1 MRIII
6 FGNGAISKTVQAIND
21 FKQEIIVADIDKK
34 TNPDIV
40 CDINDRDKIKTF
52 VKEDDLLVD
61 LTNDQNTFLIA
72 DWCYKNN
79 VNYINADIGT
89 VGNLTTKEIYNLFL
103 KEKNKRKGKVGKTVL
118 YSMGM
123 NPGMV
128 SAYLKKAIKDFSLEK
143 EMIEE
148 IHVSEIDSQISDKM
162 AEKKTII
169 GTWCI
174 QGIFEDGIT
183 ESALYKTDY
192 WENKLNLNKKAKNNI
207 YWTKNPWYKKFNTIL
222 SGNHE
227 EIYEIG
233 MEYDVPVCFS
243 YKPPVQ
249 FMESTKNLTSIKK
262 YKKHIMSLDD
272 TISGDNVV
280 GIYILT
286 KDKKEIFVGS
296 KLNINQVKKL
306 IKRKIK
312 NLTLNATSVLTAG
325 GVIAGI
331 KYILKHK
338 NKGYIMPLDCEHDFL
353 IKEAMPFLGEFY
365 SDYLNFKPQS
375 YISSSS
381 LSVMSFN
388 LFGRKFPEL
397 FNDSI
402 KYVLEKHNPDILC
415 SQEDFGKNKFKN
427 IWKYK
432 CFNYC
437 GRKNSNETLGC
448 YTHNEKSLI
457 SNPKCI
463 FTTPPKKFEDI
474 AVRRN
479 CIVFRYNNDLIIAN
493 LHLEGGRFV
502 DQYILKD
509 DKTFEQLLKY
519 KLSLLEKLF
528 KRQGENTPDI
538 IMGDFNS
545 VYCTDK
551 KRQSEFLND
560 QYKHYEKIKGSSLST
575 REKRNIKLWNTLP
588 IKYIKSKGYKY
599 AKPENENKAITNGR
613 GESII
618 DFVFYK
624 DDKLKFEKGESKIID
639 VIKKHKLYSEKSV
652 SDHNPV
658 FAKFT
663 IKQ

>member
-6 FGNGAISKTVQAIND
+6 FGNGAISKTVQAINN
-21 FKQEIIVADIDKK
+21 FKKEIIVVDIDEK
-34 TNPDIV
+34 TEPDIV
-40 CDINDRDKIKTF
+40 CDINDHYKIKTF

-89 VGNLTTKEIYNLFL
+89 IGSLNSKEKYNLFL
-103 KEKNKRKGKVGKTVL
+103 KEREKRKDKGGKTIL

-123 NPGMV
+123 NPGLV
-128 SAYLKKAIKDFSLEK
+128 SAYMKKAIKDFSLEK
-143 EMIEE
+143 KMIKE
-148 IHVSEIDSQISDKM
+148 IHVSEIDSQISDKI
-162 AEKKTII
+162 AEKNTII

-183 ESALYKTDY
+183 ESSLYKSDY
-192 WENKLNLNKKAKNNI
+192 WKNKLNLNKEAKNNI
-207 YWTKNPWYKKFNTIL
+207 YWSKNPWYKKFNTIL

-233 MEYDVPVCFS
+233 MAYDSPVCFS

-249 FMESTKNLTSIKK
+249 FMESTKNLTNIKK
-262 YKKHIMSLDD
+262 YKKHIMTLDD

-312 NLTLNATSVLTAG
+312 NLTLNATSVLTSA

-331 KYILKHK
+331 NYILKNK
-338 NKGYIMPLDCEHDFL
+338 NKGYIMPLDCDHDFL
-353 IKEAMPFLGEFY
+353 IKEAIPYLGEFY
-365 SDYLNFKPQS
+365 SDYLNTETFVKKDHEH
-375 YISSSS
+375 
-381 LSVMSFN
+381 LSVMTFN
-388 LFGRKFPEL
+388 LFGREFPS
-397 FNDSI
+397 FDDIN
-402 KYVLEKHNPDILC
+402 YTLEKYNPDILC

-432 CFNYC
+432 CFHSC
-437 GRKNSNETLGC
+437 GKEKSKETLGC
-448 YTHNEKSLI
+448 YTNNEQSLI
-457 SNPKCI
+457 SSKKCI
-463 FTTPPKKFEDI
+463 YTTPLKKFEEI
-474 AVRRN
+474 EKRRN
-479 CIVFRYNNDLIIAN
+479 CIIFKYNDFIIAN
-493 LHLEGGRFV
+493 IHLEGGRFL

-519 KLSLLEKLF
+519 KLYLLEKLF
-528 KRQGENTPDI
+528 KSKKNTPDI

-545 VYCTDK
+545 VYCSDK
-551 KRQSEFLND
+551 KRQSEFLNK
-560 QYKHYEKIKGSSLST
+560 QYKHYEKIKGSPLT
-575 REKRNIKLWNTLP
+575 IHEKTNIKRWNTIP

-599 AKPENENKAITNGR
+599 AKPENENKSITNGR
-613 GESII
+613 GKSII
-618 DFVFYK
+618 DFIFYK
-624 DDKLKFEKGESKIID
+624 DDKLKFEKGEAKIID
-639 VIKKHKLYSEKSV
+639 VMKKHKFYSDKSV

-658 FAKFT
+658 FAKFI
-663 IKQ
+663 IK